1 MSLLSGC
8 GVRGPLVMP
17 KRPPEPTAP
26 AAPDP
31 GLGRPDAVYAPGAP
45 QPRRRPRAPRLQVTM
60 NAFFQRRD
68 GELAVEQVPLS
79 RIAAEFGTPT
89 YVYCAPR

>member
-1 MSLLSGC
+1 MLRRVAIVSAFAASLAMSLLSGC

-45 QPRRRPRAPRLQVTM
+45 A
-60 NAFFQRRD
+60 
-68 GELAVEQVPLS
+68 S
-79 RIAAEFGTPT
+79 K
-89 YVYCAPR
+89 